1 MNDRIVTASLLE
13 KNNRAA
19 DAYQADRRGF
29 LKAGLFVSAALGFW
43 TPALAEAAAPMTGR
57 EIRLVNAHTGDK
69 FRGEYW
75 QDGRYLP
82 DAFYE
87 IKSVM
92 RDYRTGEKFPIDPR
106 LMDILFVLQ
115 NRLENFTP
123 FDVFSG
129 YRSPT
134 TNAMLRRASHGVA
147 RNSLHMTG
155 QAVDLHQPGTSLSYL
170 RKMAIALNSGGV
182 GFYPS
187 SGFVH
192 IDTGR
197 VRYW

>member
-1 MNDRIVTASLLE
+1 MNDQVVTASLLE
-13 KNNRAA
+13 KNKRAA
-19 DAYQADRRGF
+19 DEYQSDRRGF

-43 TPALAEAAAPMTGR
+43 TPALAQAAAPMTGR
-57 EIRLVNAHTGDK
+57 EIRLINTHTGDK

-82 DAFYE
+82 DAFGQ

-92 RDYRTGEKFPIDPR
+92 RDFRTGEKFPIDPR

-115 NRLENFTP
+115 NRLENNKP
-123 FDVFSG
+123 FDVLSG
-129 YRSPT
+129 YRSQK
-134 TNAMLRRASHGVA
+134 TNNMLRRVSHGVA
-147 RNSLHMTG
+147 RQSLHMTG
-155 QAVDLHQPGTSLSYL
+155 QAVDLRQSGSSLGYL
-170 RKMAIALNSGGV
+170 RKMAIALKSGGV

-187 SGFVH
+187 SNFVH

-197 VRYW
+197 VRSW